1 MTDWHFDNGAE
12 IMARNIPPQ
21 RWIIDGMLPEGLTL
35 LCGAPKAGKSWLA
48 LDMALHVASGEPFWN
63 HPTARGSVLLLAL
76 EDGERRLK
84 ARMETLMRGCDSLQ
98 AALLYPCFSV
108 PPLESGFAAG
118 LDAVLT
124 DFGGGERV
132 SMVVVD
138 TLGKVREPS
147 RLDGYQRDYAQL
159 AALKKIADKHHI
171 ALLVVHHLRKMKSD
185 DPFDMISGTQGILG
199 AADGAYVLKR
209 NSRTDRNGKLYFT
222 SRDADDKQ
230 YAVQFGDDCRWN
242 LLSTDAEQFDFMRLP
257 IVKFLQQL
265 QTPWTGFASEL
276 AADYID
282 FCGAC
287 GLESGLSPSAAG
299 AGMGR
304 KLAAIAGELWR
315 LRLSASTRHTARGN
329 LIQIDKL

>member
-1 MTDWHFDNGAE
+1 
-12 IMARNIPPQ
+12 
-21 RWIIDGMLPEGLTL
+21 ML
-35 LCGAPKAGKSWLA
+35 
-48 LDMALHVASGEPFWN
+48 
-63 HPTARGSVLLLAL
+63 
-76 EDGERRLK
+76 
-84 ARMETLMRGCDSLQ
+84 DS
-98 AALLYPCFSV
+98 
-108 PPLESGFAAG
+108 
-118 LDAVLT
+118 VLT

-242 LLSTDAEQFDFMRLP
+242 LLSTDAEQLP
-257 IVKFLQQL
+257 SLYPSSSF
-265 QTPWTGFASEL
+265 TNEGNEGREGYERNECYEGSEH
-276 AADYID
+276 D
-282 FCGAC
+282 
-287 GLESGLSPSAAG
+287 E
-299 AGMGR
+299 
-304 KLAAIAGELWR
+304 K
-315 LRLSASTRHTARGN
+315 
-329 LIQIDKL
+329 IQDL